1 MFVLVVSSVD
11 GELMDRPSVLIYGD
25 YYYLLV
31 GCTQCRE
38 YVLADHI
45 LLMERG
51 CNDVIN

>member
-11 GELMDRPSVLIYGD
+11 DRPYVLIYGD
-25 YYYLLV
+25 YYYLLFV
-31 GCTQCRE
+31 CTPCRG